1 MILTKQQRR
10 AAVNH
15 LLKTVQP
22 TTLKEI
28 YQLVQQPGWPA
39 DYHFGVGI
47 FVRTKLHQKFNWDEE
62 TLNSE
67 WAELIAA
74 AADHYIKTRP
84 KVRCYER
91 PDLPARLKSAIL
103 ATADNLAAI
112 AQSEGIIL
120 ADQKGEATPELNTM
134 LVYLHRRCK
143 DAELELQP
151 WLGDHLITPQE
162 IAAVLE
168 TIAQVLVSEKV
179 AEFAGHTPA
188 WFTDAAM
195 VVERIAQQEPEK

>member
-28 YQLVQQPGWPA
+28 YQLVQQPGWPV

-62 TLNSE
+62 TLNDE
-67 WAELIAA
+67 WADLIAA
-74 AADHYIKTRP
+74 AAQHYIKTRP

-91 PDLPARLKSAIL
+91 PDLPPRLKSAVR
-103 ATADNLAAI
+103 ATAENLAAI
-112 AQSEGIIL
+112 AHSEGIKL
-120 ADQKGEATPELNTM
+120 GDHKGEATPELSTM
-134 LVYLHRRCK
+134 LLYLQKRCK
-143 DAELELQP
+143 EAELELQP
-151 WLGDHLITPQE
+151 WLGDELITPQE

-188 WFTDAAM
+188 WFTDAALA
-195 VVERIAQQEPEK
+195 VERMAQQEPER